1 MIWIL
6 FANLHLIGKSS
17 AKKNIFILSK
27 EDKKFLFSLLLFSVF
42 ISFIESFAISLVMP
56 FITLASD
63 FSYFDRNKYLIQ
75 LKDYL
80 ALPVFEIIVY
90 FGVVLI
96 VFYVLRALLNS
107 YYFHLLARFSKG
119 RYHAIA
125 YKVFAKFLNTD
136 YENFTQKNQSE
147 ILKSITGEVYN
158 LSTMISS
165 FLLMMSEIFVVLLLY
180 TLMLLVNYKITLFLS
195 LFMIINA
202 FILIKV
208 LSPIVKKAGLKREE
222 AMKNFFEILNIN
234 LNNFKLIKLKTKEDG
249 VLNLFKTQS
258 EIFAKANITNES
270 VSAMPRIYLEGV
282 GFCVLVFIV
291 VFLVFKNQSDIS
303 GILATISI
311 FVLALYRLMPSANRI
326 ITSYHDLLY
335 YRSSLDII
343 YQILKQKEE
352 SLGEEKID
360 FDKELRLE
368 NLSFGYKDKKNLFTC
383 LNLSIKKGE
392 KIAFIGESGC
402 GKSTLVD
409 IIIGLLSPREGRV
422 LVDKNEL
429 NMKNVKNYRQKIG
442 YIPQNIYLFND
453 SIAKNISFGDEV
465 DEEKLQ
471 RVIKQANL
479 EHFVKNL
486 PQGVQTKVGDGGSN
500 LSGGQKQ
507 RIAIARALYLDPEI
521 LVLDEATS
529 ALDTESEA
537 RIMDEIY
544 KISKD
549 KTMIIIAHRLS
560 TITRCDSI
568 YRLEHGK
575 LFKEDKK

>member
-1 MIWIL
+1 ML
-6 FANLHLIGKSS
+6 
-17 AKKNIFILSK
+17 KKIFFILSK

-147 ILKSITGEVYN
+147 ILKSITGEFYN

-222 AMKNFFEILNIN
+222 AMKNFFEILNTN

>member
-1 MIWIL
+1 ML
-6 FANLHLIGKSS
+6 
-17 AKKNIFILSK
+17 KKIFFILSK

-90 FGVVLI
+90 FGVILI

-119 RYHAIA
+119 RYHTIA

-222 AMKNFFEILNIN
+222 AMKNFFEILNTN

-575 LFKEDKK
+575 LLKEDKK

>member
-1 MIWIL
+1 ML
-6 FANLHLIGKSS
+6 
-17 AKKNIFILSK
+17 KKIFFILSK

-63 FSYFDRNKYLIQ
+63 FSYFDKNKYLIQ

-180 TLMLLVNYKITLFLS
+180 TLILLVNYKITLFLS

-222 AMKNFFEILNIN
+222 AMKNFFEILNTN

-258 EIFAKANITNES
+258 EIFARANITNES

-368 NLSFGYKDKKNLFTC
+368 NLTFGYKDKKNLFTC

-422 LVDKNEL
+422 LLDENEL

-486 PQGVQTKVGDGGSN
+486 PQGAQTKVGDGGSN

-568 YRLEHGK
+568 YRLENGK

>member
-1 MIWIL
+1 ML
-6 FANLHLIGKSS
+6 
-17 AKKNIFILSK
+17 KKIFFILSK
-27 EDKKFLFSLLLFSVF
+27 EDKKFLFSLLLFLVF

>member
-1 MIWIL
+1 ML
-6 FANLHLIGKSS
+6 
-17 AKKNIFILSK
+17 KKIFFILSK

-63 FSYFDRNKYLIQ
+63 FSYFDRSKYLIQ

-270 VSAMPRIYLEGV
+270 VSAMPRIYLEGI

>member
-1 MIWIL
+1 ML
-6 FANLHLIGKSS
+6 
-17 AKKNIFILSK
+17 KKIFFILSK

-63 FSYFDRNKYLIQ
+63 FSYFNRNKYLIQ

-222 AMKNFFEILNIN
+222 AMKNFFEILNTN

-453 SIAKNISFGDEV
+453 NIAKNISFGDEV

>member
-1 MIWIL
+1 MLKKL
-6 FANLHLIGKSS
+6 F
-17 AKKNIFILSK
+17 FILSK
-27 EDKKFLFSLLLFSVF
+27 EDKNFLFFLLVFSIFV
-42 ISFIESFAISLVMP
+42 SFIETFAISLVMP

-63 FSYFDRNKYLIQ
+63 FSYFDRNKYLIS
-75 LKDYL
+75 LKEYL
-80 ALPVFEIIVY
+80 NIPVFEIIVY
-90 FGVVLI
+90 FGVGLI
-96 VFYVLRALLNS
+96 VFYVFRALLNA

-119 RYHAIA
+119 RYHVIA
-125 YKVFAKFLNTD
+125 YKVFSKFLNIN
-136 YENFTQKNQSE
+136 YEKFTQKNQSE

-165 FLLMMSEIFVVLLLY
+165 FLLLMSEIFVVLLLY

-195 LFMIINA
+195 LFMIINT

-222 AMKNFFEILNIN
+222 AMKNFFEILNTN

-507 RIAIARALYLDPEI
+507 RIAIARALYLEPEI

>member
-1 MIWIL
+1 ML
-6 FANLHLIGKSS
+6 
-17 AKKNIFILSK
+17 KKIFFILSK

-63 FSYFDRNKYLIQ
+63 FSYFDKNKYLIQ

-222 AMKNFFEILNIN
+222 AMKNFFEILNTN

-368 NLSFGYKDKKNLFTC
+368 NLTFGYKDKKNLFTC

-422 LVDKNEL
+422 LLDENEL

>member
-1 MIWIL
+1 ML
-6 FANLHLIGKSS
+6 
-17 AKKNIFILSK
+17 KKIFFILSK

-63 FSYFDRNKYLIQ
+63 FSYFDRSKYLIQ

-222 AMKNFFEILNIN
+222 AMKNFFEILNTN

-529 ALDTESEA
+529 ALDAESEA

>member
-1 MIWIL
+1 ML
-6 FANLHLIGKSS
+6 
-17 AKKNIFILSK
+17 KKIFFILSK

-222 AMKNFFEILNIN
+222 AMKNFFEILNTN

-303 GILATISI
+303 GILATVSI

>member
-1 MIWIL
+1 ML
-6 FANLHLIGKSS
+6 
-17 AKKNIFILSK
+17 KKIFFILSK

-63 FSYFDRNKYLIQ
+63 FSYFDKNKYLIQ

-195 LFMIINA
+195 FFMIINA

-222 AMKNFFEILNIN
+222 AMKNFFEILNTN

-258 EIFAKANITNES
+258 EIFARANITNES

-368 NLSFGYKDKKNLFTC
+368 NLTFGYKDKKNLFTC

-409 IIIGLLSPREGRV
+409 IIIGLLSPKEGRV
-422 LVDKNEL
+422 LLDENEL

-568 YRLEHGK
+568 YRLENGK

>member
-1 MIWIL
+1 ML
-6 FANLHLIGKSS
+6 
-17 AKKNIFILSK
+17 KKIFFILSK

-63 FSYFDRNKYLIQ
+63 FSYFDKNKYLIR

-96 VFYVLRALLNS
+96 IFYVLRALLNS

-222 AMKNFFEILNIN
+222 AMKNFFEILNTN

-258 EIFAKANITNES
+258 EIFARANITNES

-368 NLSFGYKDKKNLFTC
+368 NLTFGYKDKKNLFTC

-422 LVDKNEL
+422 LLDENEL

-537 RIMDEIY
+537 KIMDEIY

-568 YRLEHGK
+568 YRLENGK

>member
-1 MIWIL
+1 ML
-6 FANLHLIGKSS
+6 
-17 AKKNIFILSK
+17 KKIFFILSK

-63 FSYFDRNKYLIQ
+63 FSYFDKNKYLIQ

-96 VFYVLRALLNS
+96 IFYVLRALLNS

-222 AMKNFFEILNIN
+222 AMKNFFEILNTN

-258 EIFAKANITNES
+258 EIFARANITNES

-368 NLSFGYKDKKNLFTC
+368 NLTFGYKDKKNLFTC

-422 LVDKNEL
+422 LLDENEL

-537 RIMDEIY
+537 KIMDEIY

-568 YRLEHGK
+568 YRLENGK

>member
-1 MIWIL
+1 ML
-6 FANLHLIGKSS
+6 
-17 AKKNIFILSK
+17 KKIFFILSK

-63 FSYFDRNKYLIQ
+63 FSYFDKNKYLIQ

-222 AMKNFFEILNIN
+222 AMKNFFEILNTN

-258 EIFAKANITNES
+258 EIFARANITNES

-360 FDKELRLE
+360 FDKELKLE
-368 NLSFGYKDKKNLFTC
+368 NLTFGYKDKKNLFTC

-422 LVDKNEL
+422 LLDENEL

-453 SIAKNISFGDEV
+453 SIAKNISFGDKV

-568 YRLEHGK
+568 YRLENGK

>member
-1 MIWIL
+1 ML
-6 FANLHLIGKSS
+6 
-17 AKKNIFILSK
+17 KKIFFILSK

-165 FLLMMSEIFVVLLLY
+165 FLLTMSEIFVVLLLY

-222 AMKNFFEILNIN
+222 AMKNFFEILNTN

>member
-1 MIWIL
+1 ML
-6 FANLHLIGKSS
+6 
-17 AKKNIFILSK
+17 KKIFFILSK

-63 FSYFDRNKYLIQ
+63 FSYFDKNKYLIQ

-222 AMKNFFEILNIN
+222 AMKNFFEILNTN

-258 EIFAKANITNES
+258 EIFARANITNES

-360 FDKELRLE
+360 FDKELKLE
-368 NLSFGYKDKKNLFTC
+368 NLTFGYKDKKNLFTC

-422 LVDKNEL
+422 LLDENEL

-568 YRLEHGK
+568 YRLENGK

>member
-1 MIWIL
+1 ML
-6 FANLHLIGKSS
+6 
-17 AKKNIFILSK
+17 KKIFFILSK

-222 AMKNFFEILNIN
+222 AMKNFFEILNTN

-529 ALDTESEA
+529 ALDAESEA

>member
-1 MIWIL
+1 ML
-6 FANLHLIGKSS
+6 
-17 AKKNIFILSK
+17 KKIFFILSK

-63 FSYFDRNKYLIQ
+63 FSYFDRSKYLIQ

-96 VFYVLRALLNS
+96 VFYVLHALLNS

-222 AMKNFFEILNIN
+222 AMKNFFEILNTN

>member
-1 MIWIL
+1 ML
-6 FANLHLIGKSS
+6 
-17 AKKNIFILSK
+17 KKIFFILSK

-63 FSYFDRNKYLIQ
+63 FSYFDKNKYLIQ

-96 VFYVLRALLNS
+96 IFYVLRALLNS

-222 AMKNFFEILNIN
+222 AMKNFFEILNTN

-352 SLGEEKID
+352 SLGEEKIN
-360 FDKELRLE
+360 FEKELRLE
-368 NLSFGYKDKKNLFTC
+368 NLTFGYKDKKNLFTC

-422 LVDKNEL
+422 LLDENEL

-537 RIMDEIY
+537 KIMDEIY

-568 YRLEHGK
+568 YRLENGK

>member
-1 MIWIL
+1 MLKKL
-6 FANLHLIGKSS
+6 F
-17 AKKNIFILSK
+17 FILSK
-27 EDKKFLFSLLLFSVF
+27 EDKNFLFFLLVFSVF
-42 ISFIESFAISLVMP
+42 ISFIETFAISLVMP
-56 FITLASD
+56 FITLATD
-63 FSYFDRNKYLIQ
+63 FSYFDRNKYLIS
-75 LKDYL
+75 LKEYL
-80 ALPVFEIIVY
+80 NIPVFEIIVY
-90 FGVVLI
+90 FGVGLI
-96 VFYVLRALLNS
+96 VFYVFRALLNA

-119 RYHAIA
+119 RYHVIA
-125 YKVFAKFLNTD
+125 YKVFSKFLNIN
-136 YENFTQKNQSE
+136 YEKFTQKNQSE

-165 FLLMMSEIFVVLLLY
+165 FLLLMSEIFVVLLLY
-180 TLMLLVNYKITLFLS
+180 ALMLLINYKITLFLS
-195 LFMIINA
+195 IFMVLNA
-202 FILIKV
+202 FILVKI
-208 LSPIVKKAGLKREE
+208 LSPIIKKAGVRREE
-222 AMKNFFEILNIN
+222 AMKNFFEILNTN
-234 LNNFKLIKLKTKEDG
+234 LNNFKFIKLKTKEDG
-249 VLNLFKTQS
+249 VFSLFKAQS
-258 EIFAKANITNES
+258 EAFSKANITNES
-270 VSAMPRIYLEGV
+270 VAAVPRIYLEGI

-291 VFLVFKNQSDIS
+291 VFLVLKNESDIS
-303 GILATISI
+303 GILSTISI

-335 YRSSLDII
+335 YHSSLDII
-343 YQILKQKEE
+343 YQNLRQEE
-352 SLGEEKID
+352 ENLGEEKLS
-360 FDKELRLE
+360 FNQELKIY
-368 NLSFGYKDKKNLFTC
+368 NLSFGYEGKKYLFKNLN
-383 LNLSIKKGE
+383 LNIKKGE

-409 IIIGLLSPREGRV
+409 LIIGLLKPKEGQI
-422 LVDKNEL
+422 LIDEQEL
-429 NMKNVKNYRQKIG
+429 NANNTKNYRQKIG

-465 DEEKLQ
+465 DEEKLN

-479 EHFVKNL
+479 EHFIKNL
-486 PQGVQTKVGDGGSN
+486 SQGVQTKVGDGGSN

-507 RIAIARALYLDPEI
+507 RIAIARALYLEPEI

-560 TITRCDSI
+560 TITRCNSI

>member
-1 MIWIL
+1 ML
-6 FANLHLIGKSS
+6 
-17 AKKNIFILSK
+17 KKIFFILSK

-63 FSYFDRNKYLIQ
+63 FSYFDKNKYLIQ

-222 AMKNFFEILNIN
+222 AMKNFFEILNTN

-258 EIFAKANITNES
+258 EIFARANITNES

-335 YRSSLDII
+335 YCSSLDII

-352 SLGEEKID
+352 SLGEEKIN

-368 NLSFGYKDKKNLFTC
+368 NLTFGYKDKKNLFTC

-422 LVDKNEL
+422 LLDENEL

-568 YRLEHGK
+568 YRLENGK

>member
-1 MIWIL
+1 ML
-6 FANLHLIGKSS
+6 
-17 AKKNIFILSK
+17 KKIFFILSK

-568 YRLEHGK
+568 YCLEHGK